1 MKQSTRRI
9 IFTLLFLSGGLLN
22 TSGILD
28 QIGKNYIDAA
38 FKRSVVSF
46 AMARGLNAV
55 LSVAQGTELSI
66 EPMGLGVT
74 LTPGQILDP
83 VNDLIERFS
92 WIMLASSTSI
102 GMQEIFLEISAW
114 TVFSRLI
121 NAVFALTVAA
131 LWWPKCAKVIT
142 NNLIKAAILLMFLR
156 FSVPT
161 VFILN
166 EMVYQEFLAA
176 NYQQSTQSIQRANS
190 ELNELTTEIK
200 ANANK
205 PTVEEE
211 SQPVWESLEEIFNIK
226 AKVAAEITRVKEKMQ
241 IFEKIAADTTTYIL
255 NLIVIFILQ
264 SIIFPILFLY
274 GLYKTMVFVAKYQFQ

>member
-102 GMQEIFLEISAW
+102 GIQEIFLEISSW
-114 TVFSRLI
+114 TVFSYLV
-121 NAVFALTVAA
+121 NAVFAITVAA

-142 NNLIKAAILLMFLR
+142 NNFIKAAILLIFLR

-166 EMVYQEFLAA
+166 ELAYQEFLAA
-176 NYQQSTQSIQRANS
+176 NYQQSTQSIERANS

-205 PTVEEE
+205 PTVDEE
-211 SQPVWESLEEIFNIK
+211 SQPVWESLEDIFNVK
-226 AKVAAEITRVKEKMQ
+226 AKVAAEIKLVKEKMQ
-241 IFEKIAADTTTYIL
+241 VFEKIAADTTTYIL